1 MDKQLFDKGMKIRR
15 EVLGDAYVD
24 KATANP
30 NPFNDPLQELVATYC
45 WGWTWGREEELSR
58 RDRSLINLA
67 MISVLGRKHELKVHT
82 RGALNNGL
90 SREEIREVLLQV
102 GIYAGIPAAVDSFRI
117 VNEAL
122 AEIDAENNNAEN
134 PDG

>member
-1 MDKQLFDKGMKIRR
+1 MDKPLFDKGMKIRR

-24 KATANP
+24 RATAKSNA
-30 NPFNDPLQELVATYC
+30 FNEPLQELVASYC
-45 WGWTWGREEELSR
+45 WGWAWGREEELPR

-67 MISVLGRKHELKVHT
+67 MISILNRHHELKVHI

-102 GIYAGIPAAVDSFRI
+102 GIYGGIPAAVDSFRI
-117 VNEAL
+117 ANEAF
-122 AEIDAENNNAEN
+122 AEIDAESAGEQ
-134 PDG
+134 G